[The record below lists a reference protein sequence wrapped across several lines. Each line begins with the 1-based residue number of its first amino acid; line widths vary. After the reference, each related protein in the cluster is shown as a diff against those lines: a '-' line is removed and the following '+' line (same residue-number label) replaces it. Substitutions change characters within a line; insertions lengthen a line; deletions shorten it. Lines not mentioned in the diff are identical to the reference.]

1 MTKKAKRFQEGGT
14 IPYAPIAPIPGQFG
28 GTSNKNVPPIEEIGV
43 TPLKNPGNASGSL
56 RQIFEGAQNVK
67 SALGTIGN
75 IIGSED
81 SGGLDRGM
89 NPFSAAYKKGGAV
102 KSASKRADGIA
113 KRGKTRGRVM

>member
-1 MTKKAKRFQEGGT
+1 MTKKAKRFQGGGA
-14 IPYAPIAPIPGQFG
+14 IEYAPIAPIPGQFG
-28 GTSNKNVPPIEEIGV
+28 GTSI
-43 TPLKNPGNASGSL
+43 KNPGNASGSL
-56 RQIFEGAQNVK
+56 RQIYEGAQGVK

-75 IIGSED
+75 IVGSED

-89 NPFSAAYKKGGAV
+89 NLFSAAYKKGGAV